1 MQTDDL
7 SFSTDHIPMGQAYSW
22 QPEILWLNV
31 ISDAFIVFAY
41 TLISLALIITIHKR
55 PESPHRD
62 LVTIFGAFVLACG
75 ITHAVDIWNV
85 WHDNY
90 TLLGFS
96 KAITALISVIAAM
109 MLIPRLPK
117 LTFFKTSTE
126 LRELNIELQKEIEI
140 QKVSSERLKRA
151 EQQFETFIRYAP
163 DGIIIAHPGGRVEY
177 SNDMVNSMF
186 GYEAS
191 ELTGM
196 WLTDLVPERLRHV
209 ISPVH
214 NKLFDD
220 VKAGSNSA
228 GAEFSGRRKDKSEFP
243 AEIRL
248 SPIISGEQDGIVVTV
263 RDISERKARE
273 EDTHKEFMELA
284 HVSRLS
290 TVGQMAAGLAHE
302 LNQPLTAI
310 GNNLH
315 TAMSMEKQKNNPDPE
330 LLEMMQENYESSQRA
345 GQIIHSLR
353 QMVSKEGGT
362 KEAHDINQ
370 LVLTTA
376 NLISPEAL
384 AASVDIKLYLTD
396 DLPSIMLEAV
406 QIQQV
411 IVNLGRNAI
420 EAFIDQR
427 QSDGRSATK
436 CDANIMIR
444 TELLDDKNIHVSVSD
459 NGSGLRPDIE
469 AELFHPYVT
478 SKASGMGLG
487 LSICRSIIESHGGRL
502 WHDSAYKVGT
512 KFCFT
517 IPITVQ
523 EQ

>member
-1 MQTDDL
+1 
-7 SFSTDHIPMGQAYSW
+7 
-22 QPEILWLNV
+22 
-31 ISDAFIVFAY
+31 
-41 TLISLALIITIHKR
+41 
-55 PESPHRD
+55 
-62 LVTIFGAFVLACG
+62 
-75 ITHAVDIWNV
+75 
-85 WHDNY
+85 
-90 TLLGFS
+90 
-96 KAITALISVIAAM
+96 
-109 MLIPRLPK
+109 
-117 LTFFKTSTE
+117 
-126 LRELNIELQKEIEI
+126 
-140 QKVSSERLKRA
+140 
-151 EQQFETFIRYAP
+151 
-163 DGIIIAHPGGRVEY
+163 
-177 SNDMVNSMF
+177 
-186 GYEAS
+186 
-191 ELTGM
+191 
-196 WLTDLVPERLRHV
+196 
-209 ISPVH
+209 
-214 NKLFDD
+214 
-220 VKAGSNSA
+220 
-228 GAEFSGRRKDKSEFP
+228 
-243 AEIRL
+243 
-248 SPIISGEQDGIVVTV
+248 
-263 RDISERKARE
+263 
-273 EDTHKEFMELA
+273 
-284 HVSRLS
+284 
-290 TVGQMAAGLAHE
+290 MAAGLAHE

-502 WHDSAYKVGT
+502 WHDSAYNVGT